1 MKSKKELLEEAVE
14 ALESF
19 CAGTACPE
27 CEIRKLCNRAD
38 KELPLSEVIKRAVE
52 LN

>member
-1 MKSKKELLEEAVE
+1 MKSRKELLEEAAE

-27 CEIRKLCNRAD
+27 CKLRKLCNLAD
-38 KELPLSEVIKRAVE
+38 KELPLSQVIKRAIDSK
-52 LN
+52 